1 MAVRTGYQDMRER
14 KMVRYSEN
22 PTARVEVH
30 VAAPPGA
37 VWPLVSDISVPARFS
52 TELVGADWVDGPAGP
67 SVGARFVGRNHHDA
81 IGNWQTTCVVV
92 ACAEGEAFS
101 WVVGDPAYPA
111 ARWGFEL
118 EAEDGG
124 TRLAQWATL
133 GPAPSGLTPAIT
145 AMPDKEERIV
155 ARRLTEHE
163 ANMRRCLAG
172 IKALA
177 EGDPR

>member
-1 MAVRTGYQDMRER
+1 
-14 KMVRYSEN
+14 MVRYSEN

-30 VAAPPGA
+30 VAAPPEA

-52 TELVGADWVDGPAGP
+52 SELAGAEWADGFGGP
-67 SVGARFVGRNHHDA
+67 SVGARFTGRSHHDA
-81 IGNWQTTCVVV
+81 IGDWQSSCVVV
-92 ACAEGEAFS
+92 TCSPGESFG
-101 WVVGDPAYPA
+101 WVVGDPEYPS

-118 EAEDGG
+118 EAAGGG
-124 TRLAQWATL
+124 TRLSQWATL

-155 ARRLTEHE
+155 ARRLAEHE
-163 ANMRRCLAG
+163 ANMRRCVEG

-177 EGDPR
+177 EGSRS

>member
-1 MAVRTGYQDMRER
+1 
-14 KMVRYSEN
+14 MVRYSEN

-30 VAAPPGA
+30 IAAPPAA

-52 TELVGADWVDGPAGP
+52 TELAGADWADGSAQPR
-67 SVGARFVGRNHHDA
+67 VGARFTGRNHHDA
-81 IGNWQTTCVVV
+81 IGDWQSTCVVV
-92 ACAEGEAFS
+92 TCEADQAFS
-101 WVVGDPAYPA
+101 WVVGDPSYPS

-124 TRLAQWATL
+124 TCLRQWATL

-155 ARRLTEHE
+155 ARRLAEHE
-163 ANMRRCLAG
+163 ANMRRCVEG

-177 EGDPR
+177 EGSRP

>member
-1 MAVRTGYQDMRER
+1 
-14 KMVRYSEN
+14 MVRYSES

-30 VAAPPGA
+30 VAAPPAA

-52 TELVGADWVDGPAGP
+52 TELVGADWADGAGGP
-67 SVGARFVGRNHHDA
+67 RVGARFVGRSHHDA
-81 IGNWQTTCVVV
+81 IGDWQATCEVV
-92 ACAEGEAFS
+92 ACAPEQAFS
-101 WVVGDPAYPA
+101 WVVGDPAWPS

-118 EAEDGG
+118 EAGAGG
-124 TRLAQWATL
+124 TWLRQWATL

-155 ARRLTEHE
+155 ARRLAEHE
-163 ANMRRCLAG
+163 ANMRRCVEG

-177 EGDPR
+177 EGGPR

>member
-1 MAVRTGYQDMRER
+1 
-14 KMVRYSEN
+14 MVRYSEN

-30 VAAPPGA
+30 IAAPPAA

-52 TELVGADWVDGPAGP
+52 TELAGADWVDGSAEPC
-67 SVGARFVGRNHHDA
+67 VGARFTGRNHHDA
-81 IGNWQTTCVVV
+81 IGDWQSTCVVV
-92 ACAEGEAFS
+92 TCEADQAFS
-101 WVVGDPAYPA
+101 WVVGDPSYPS

-124 TRLAQWATL
+124 TCLRQWATL

-155 ARRLTEHE
+155 ARRLAEHE
-163 ANMRRCLAG
+163 ANMRRCVEG

-177 EGDPR
+177 EGGRP